1 MYGAYVGWRARG
13 NAVAAEAISAP
24 YEAFRK
30 GVLQVRGYA
39 YVEEGD
45 RLHLSFEPWFVDS
58 LPCREIPCLR
68 LTFRRDGDRVVLE
81 RFAGCDGREDRP
93 VSLAAGPDALQAW
106 MDCMAD

>member
-1 MYGAYVGWRARG
+1 MAGGDAPAM
-13 NAVAAEAISAP
+13 AAEGISAP
-24 YEAFRK
+24 YESFRK

-58 LPCREIPCLR
+58 VPCREIPCLR
-68 LTFRRDGDRVVLE
+68 LTFRRDGDRIVLE
-81 RFAGCDGREDRP
+81 RFAVCDGREERP
-93 VSLAAGPDALQAW
+93 LDLEAAHDALQAW